1 MEVKNNLRQHSSP
14 CDAYLSTD
22 CIKRGGYMSVKND
35 LRQHTP
41 M

>member
-1 MEVKNNLRQHSSP
+1 MAVKNDLRQHIP

-22 CIKRGGYMSVKND
+22 YIKRGGYMAVKND